1 MFFCK
6 KYLENSLCKCAL
18 ARVLHKRAF
27 EILSLTEI
35 WKISIIEDMR
45 QYAHAGIIIP
55 LLLKGYDVSSS
66 VGAIVYYSM
75 MGIPEPLLDSI
86 Q

>member
-1 MFFCK
+1 
-6 KYLENSLCKCAL
+6 
-18 ARVLHKRAF
+18 
-27 EILSLTEI
+27 
-35 WKISIIEDMR
+35 MR
-45 QYAHAGIIIP
+45 QYAHAGIIIS
-55 LLLKGYDVSSS
+55 LLLKGYDISSS